1 MMEQIK
7 YFNNEIELKD
17 FLSEP
22 SDAARE
28 TLIQAKGD
36 FMVLG
41 AAGKMGP
48 TLCQLLKK
56 AVPERNVFAVSRFS
70 DTSVQEDLENS
81 GIQVIS
87 ADLSERKSYADLPQI
102 PNVYYLVGMKFG
114 STGNE
119 SLTWAMNAYVPALV
133 CEHFR
138 SSRIVALS
146 TGNVYPFT
154 PVTLGGAMEMI
165 PPDPKGEYAQSCLG
179 RERIFEYFSQKYNIP
194 VVNIRLGYANE
205 PRYGIIVDITQ
216 KILKGE
222 PIDLTMGNVNLI
234 WQGDA
239 NDIIARAISITQVPA
254 NVLNL
259 SGPETVSIRFLAT
272 TIANILKC
280 EVTFIGSEEPTALLF
295 NSAKCFEHFGYPRT
309 SLMTMLRWIVD
320 WSASGKTIH
329 NKPTKFQVRD
339 GKF

>member
-1 MMEQIK
+1 MTIENIPK
-7 YFNNEIELKD
+7 NEIELENL
-17 FLSEP
+17 LSDP
-22 SDAARE
+22 SEAAVKIISQ
-28 TLIQAKGD
+28 TQGD

-48 TLCQLLKK
+48 TLCMLLRKAAPDKK
-56 AVPERNVFAVSRFS
+56 IFAVSRFS
-70 DTSVQEDLENS
+70 NSEVKDRLEKA
-81 GIQVIS
+81 GITIIS
-87 ADLSERKSYADLPQI
+87 ADLADRSAYADLPQI
-102 PNVYYLVGMKFG
+102 PNIYYLVGMKFG
-114 STGNE
+114 SHGNE

-154 PVTLGGAMEMI
+154 PVTSGGATESTA
-165 PPDPKGEYAQSCLG
+165 PNPTGEYAQSCLG
-179 RERIFEYFSQKYNIP
+179 RERIFEYFSQKYSIP
-194 VVNIRLGYANE
+194 IVNIRLGYANE
-205 PRYGIIVDITQ
+205 PRYGIIVDLTQ
-216 KILKGE
+216 KILAGQ

-239 NDIIARAISITQVPA
+239 NDIIARSISIAEVPA
-254 NVLNL
+254 RTLNL

-272 TIANILKC
+272 TIGKILNR
-280 EVTFIGSEEPTALLF
+280 EVTFTSTEESTVLHF
-295 NSAKCFEHFGYPRT
+295 NSAECFEHFGYPRCP
-309 SLMTMLRWIVD
+309 LMKMLRLIVD
-320 WSASGKTIH
+320 WGASGKTVL